1 VSRKLFGTDGVRGR
15 AGSYPLDR
23 ETVRAL
29 GLAAGRVLGGRG
41 ASALVAMDP
50 RESSTWIAAELLH
63 GLTEA
68 GVRCRFG
75 GVLPT
80 PAVARLCVEG
90 GFTFGAVISASHNP
104 FEDNGIKFFSG
115 DGFKLPD
122 ETERHIEVALEGS
135 ALRNGG
141 APREMVPPDP
151 DLAERYL
158 AWLRSLWE
166 GEDLRGVRVLVDGAN
181 GAASRLAPA
190 LFESLGATV
199 VSRSCAPNG
208 RNINAGCGSLHAGEL
223 APEVAREKVHMAFA
237 FDGDADRC
245 LAVTAGGRV
254 LDGDYVLFREALRRR
269 DRGILPGR
277 WVVGTVMSNL
287 WLERRLAEEGL
298 RFFRA
303 PVGDRYVLQCLQER
317 GGVLGG
323 EPSGHVLFLD
333 RATTGDGLLTALVY
347 AMLARD
353 AGGLEALAAGIEPY
367 PQRLENIRVARRLP
381 LEDQPAVQEALRE
394 ETERLKGRGRIV
406 LRYSGTEP
414 LLRLMVEARTEEEVA
429 RVVGRLRGVLLEAL
443 GEAPSPAHGREG

>member
-1 VSRKLFGTDGVRGR
+1 MSRRLFGTDGVRGR
-15 AGSYPLDR
+15 AGSFPLDA

-29 GLAAGRVLGGRG
+29 GLAAGRVLGGTG

-50 RESSTWIAAELLH
+50 RESSPWIAAALLH
-63 GLTEA
+63 GLGEA
-68 GVRCRFG
+68 GVSCRFG

-80 PAVARLCVEG
+80 PAVARLCAEG

-104 FEDNGIKFFSG
+104 YEDNGIKFFSG

-135 ALRNGG
+135 PKGNGGG
-141 APREMVPPDP
+141 APQLPPPDGR
-151 DLAERYL
+151 LAERYL

-166 GEDLRGVRVLVDGAN
+166 GENLRGVRVLLDGAN
-181 GAASRLAPA
+181 GAASALAPA

-199 VSRSCAPNG
+199 VSASCAPDG
-208 RNINAGCGSLHAGEL
+208 RNINAGCGSLHAGRL
-223 APEVAREKVHMAFA
+223 GPEAARVGAHMAFA

-245 LAVTAGGRV
+245 LAVTPGGRV
-254 LDGDYVLFREALRRR
+254 LDGDFVLYREALRRR
-269 DRGILPGR
+269 GRDLLPGR

-287 WLERRLAEEGL
+287 WLEERLREEGL

-381 LEDQPAVQEALRE
+381 LEELPVVQEALGE
-394 ETERLKGRGRIV
+394 ETARLAGRGRIV

-429 RVVGRLRGVLLEAL
+429 RVVGRLRAVLLEVL
-443 GEAPSPAHGREG
+443 GEAPPEARGRER